1 MVQAG
6 TSDQIRSML
15 DRHPPTTLDMA
26 GFDSLDRTMRRQRE
40 KYGELATAWWFGAGR
55 AYWCAVAQRN
65 DSRGV
70 GSVAR

>member
-40 KYGELATAWWFGAGR
+40 KYGELATAWWFGSGR
-55 AYWCAVAQRN
+55 DYWAAVAQRN
-65 DSRGV
+65 EMRARG
-70 GSVAR
+70 GSVQ